1 MNHWQRHKSTYLKW
15 LKRLAWALVSV
26 AVIIGL
32 AAGYRYWTRDKEPAQ
47 AAVQRTATVVRG
59 NLTVTIGGSG
69 SIEPASTATVTA
81 GAAGKIAE
89 VRVQEG
95 DIVAP
100 GDVLAVFETSDNSRQ
115 IRLQELDIQQKR
127 LDLENLYEQFKAA
140 EDDAARRE
148 IGIRI
153 EKQQLSI
160 QMAEEE
166 LASLKEEGAENRIV
180 APIGG
185 KITALNVKA
194 GDAVNANAVVAEI
207 ADYSQLQITVPVDE
221 LDIPQ
226 VEIGQ
231 AATILV
237 EAFPGQTF
245 TGQVTKIADQ
255 GNYNNGVATFDV
267 TVKIDDPG
275 PIKAGMTAEASIRV
289 ASRENALL
297 LPVDAVQSAGGRYF
311 VLKAD
316 SGVAPAGQAGPA
328 PGFRPANRQAGDGET
343 SAGNASGGRAG
354 TGEQPGAPGSQG
366 GQGAQTPSASQGA
379 PGQPVPPIQQGQQ
392 SPQNQQG
399 PQNPSGAS
407 NPQNLPGQPG
417 TQSPQG
423 LPGPEGQPGA
433 RMRQG
438 GQAPQGAQGPQSAQT
453 QSQQGALNA
462 TRVFIEVGIS
472 NEDYIEVVSGL
483 SEGDVVILPTV
494 ITSGG
499 GPSGMAGF
507 PGGGS
512 FTGGGG
518 PGPGGPVYVTGGGP
532 GGGFTGGGGPGG
544 GFAGGG
550 FRAGGTGGGR

>member
-15 LKRLAWALVSV
+15 LKRLAWALVSAAIV
-26 AVIIGL
+26 IGL
-32 AAGYRYWTRDKEPAQ
+32 VAGYRYWKRDHEPAQ
-47 AAVQRTATVVRG
+47 AAMQRTATVVRG

-69 SIEPASTATVTA
+69 SIEPASTASVTA

-95 DIVAP
+95 DMVEP

-115 IRLQELDIQQKR
+115 IRLKELDIREKR

-140 EDDAARRE
+140 ADDEARRE
-148 IGIRI
+148 IEIRI
-153 EKQQLSI
+153 EKQLLSI

-166 LASLKEEGAENRIV
+166 LASLKEEEAENRIV

-185 KITALNVKA
+185 KITALNVRA
-194 GDAVNANAVVAEI
+194 GDTVNANAVVAEI

-245 TGQVTKIADQ
+245 TGKVTKIADQ
-255 GNYNNGVATFDV
+255 GTYNNGVATFDV

-289 ASRENALL
+289 AFRENALL

-328 PGFRPANRQAGDGET
+328 PGFRPANRQAGDGEAAT
-343 SAGNASGGRAG
+343 GNAQGGRAG
-354 TGEQPGAPGSQG
+354 TREQQGAQGSQD
-366 GQGAQTPSASQGA
+366 AQTPSATRDAQ
-379 PGQPVPPIQQGQQ
+379 GQPVPPVQQGPQ
-392 SPQNQQG
+392 SPQNRQG
-399 PQNPSGAS
+399 TQNP
-407 NPQNLPGQPG
+407 PGQPG
-417 TQSPQG
+417 APAQRSQPG
-423 LPGPEGQPGA
+423 LEGQQSAGL
-433 RMRQG
+433 RQG
-438 GQAPQGAQGPQSAQT
+438 GQTPQGAQGPQSAQT

-483 SEGDVVILPTV
+483 NEGDVVILPTV
-494 ITSGG
+494 ITSTGR
-499 GPSGMAGF
+499 PSGMTGF
-507 PGGGS
+507 PGGG
-512 FTGGGG
+512 FAGGG
-518 PGPGGPVYVTGGGP
+518 PGPGGPVFVTGGGP
-532 GGGFTGGGGPGG
+532 GGGSFSGGGPGG
-544 GFAGGG
+544 GFSGGGG
-550 FRAGGTGGGR
+550 FRAGNSGGGR